1 MTVSGYQ
8 LIKNRNASCQE
19 PDNIIQLRGGRQV
32 SRRSERL
39 VALLGDR
46 PENRPRLGGASRALN
61 SVRVLEL
68 SFLKLSIIVFCLGVK
83 TVIQS
88 KLKQMN
94 KNIINISFKII
105 LLNIFLAVH
114 SAIAQG
120 LSSDCKAPCSEFF
133 WRNFNTVIKANPVI
147 TIMPPVQD
155 SMIFEIAN
163 PGIICPDA
171 KPNTPPPEQNYE
183 YGTQLKEHVQ
193 YEISVGAQ
201 WETFG
206 LTSKVSGQKTF
217 FEKKGAKIKVIGYC
231 RHVSACIAISEKV
244 TTVAVTEKRHIGD
257 DLFSDQILTTYS
269 LFYKSPALVAD
280 PYDIDCKTKCDD
292 F

>member
-1 MTVSGYQ
+1 
-8 LIKNRNASCQE
+8 
-19 PDNIIQLRGGRQV
+19 
-32 SRRSERL
+32 
-39 VALLGDR
+39 
-46 PENRPRLGGASRALN
+46 
-61 SVRVLEL
+61 
-68 SFLKLSIIVFCLGVK
+68 
-83 TVIQS
+83 
-88 KLKQMN
+88 MN
-94 KNIINISFKII
+94 KNIINIPLKII

-155 SMIFEIAN
+155 SMIFEVTN
-163 PGIICPDA
+163 PGIHCPDS
-171 KPNTPPPEQNYE
+171 KPPAPHPEQNYA
-183 YGTQLKEHVQ
+183 YGTKKGEHVQ
-193 YEISVGAQ
+193 YEISVGGQ

-206 LTSKVSGQKTF
+206 LTSKVSGQQTF
-217 FEKKGAKIKVIGYC
+217 FEEKGANIKVIGYC

-257 DLFSDQILTTYS
+257 DLFSEQILQTYS

-280 PYDIDCKTKCDD
+280 PYDIGCKAKCDD

>member
-1 MTVSGYQ
+1 M
-8 LIKNRNASCQE
+8 
-19 PDNIIQLRGGRQV
+19 
-32 SRRSERL
+32 
-39 VALLGDR
+39 
-46 PENRPRLGGASRALN
+46 
-61 SVRVLEL
+61 
-68 SFLKLSIIVFCLGVK
+68 
-83 TVIQS
+83 
-88 KLKQMN
+88 
-94 KNIINISFKII
+94 
-105 LLNIFLAVH
+105 H

-171 KPNTPPPEQNYE
+171 KPKSPPPEQNYA
-183 YGTQLKEHVQ
+183 YGTQSEEHVQ

-217 FEKKGAKIKVIGYC
+217 FEKKGAEIKVIGYC

-257 DLFSDQILTTYS
+257 DLFSDQILQTYS
-269 LFYKSPALVAD
+269 LFYKSPALAAD
-280 PYDIDCKTKCDD
+280 HYDIGCKAQCDD
-292 F
+292 FYQGKM

>member
-1 MTVSGYQ
+1 
-8 LIKNRNASCQE
+8 
-19 PDNIIQLRGGRQV
+19 
-32 SRRSERL
+32 
-39 VALLGDR
+39 
-46 PENRPRLGGASRALN
+46 
-61 SVRVLEL
+61 
-68 SFLKLSIIVFCLGVK
+68 
-83 TVIQS
+83 
-88 KLKQMN
+88 MN
-94 KNIINISFKII
+94 KNIINISLKII

-155 SMIFEIAN
+155 SMIFEVTN
-163 PGIICPDA
+163 PGIHCPDS
-171 KPNTPPPEQNYE
+171 KPPAPHPEQNYA
-183 YGTQLKEHVQ
+183 YGTKKGEHVQ
-193 YEISVGAQ
+193 YEISVGGQ

-206 LTSKVSGQKTF
+206 LTSKVSGQQTF
-217 FEKKGAKIKVIGYC
+217 FEKKAATIKVIGYC

-257 DLFSDQILTTYS
+257 DLFSEQILQTYS

-280 PYDIDCKTKCDD
+280 PYDIGCKAKCDD